1 MLLIVC
7 ITLLYDPGLTYAD
20 LAYLAVL
27 FHISPYTLYH
37 RRTTATVAMDVS
49 TTEATTANTPVLAGT
64 PTDTTVSGNN
74 ISPKTNKNFD
84 VQNKT
89 SSSDSASANSKS
101 SYDSIVTSAI
111 IAITLSIAGCPV
123 LTILWLKTGGANAN
137 YLFFAGMMV
146 WLCCGF
152 IVAKLYRITTTAAE
166 GSER

>member
-1 MLLIVC
+1 MVC
-7 ITLLYDPGLTYAD
+7 LTLLYDPALTYAD

-27 FHISPYTLYH
+27 FHIYTYTLYH

-49 TTEATTANTPVLAGT
+49 TTEATTSTTPVLAGT

-74 ISPKTNKNFD
+74 IAPVD
-84 VQNKT
+84 VSNKT
-89 SSSDSASANSKS
+89 SSSRSASANSKS

-137 YLFFAGMMV
+137 YLFFAGMIV

-166 GSER
+166 GSES